1 MNWQKPI
8 ANARSTREVHVSLQI
23 HSLQFTNSPIHK
35 STNSPIHQLVCRLP
49 HNRSMRTACAVAL
62 TLVVNL
68 TTPVRAHGVQP
79 QATLTDA
86 YRLFYNAHYEE
97 AAALAM
103 TLRATGPQ
111 DLENDEVRTSALLF
125 HLRGLLNGQDARDD
139 DKSEKGEALK
149 RCGAPCADVLAAFMA
164 DLHHGQ
170 ALAREQLKAKPDDQ
184 EALFFLGKLDLNY
197 VWLELGLLGHKTGW
211 DEYWEARKSLDAV
224 LKQNPNHVRARVA
237 RGWIDYI
244 VNTRM
249 PWGTRWI
256 LGGGNKKRGIAA
268 VREATAMDAE
278 FYTRAEAEF
287 ALWDINVRE
296 KNYDAATEL
305 AQKLAHT
312 FPENHEVAK
321 YLRGRMCCAR

>member
-1 MNWQKPI
+1 MADLLIW
-8 ANARSTREVHVSLQI
+8 SDGEVHGTS
-23 HSLQFTNSPIHK
+23 QF
-35 STNSPIHQLVCRLP
+35 HQVIIL
-49 HNRSMRTACAVAL
+49 RTARMADNRDMHRSARFRIAVAIL
-62 TLVVNL
+62 AILS
-68 TTPVRAHGVQP
+68 AHAQAQAPQGVPAQP
-79 QATLTDA
+79 AQAPPAPSAQALSDA
-86 YRLFYNAHYEE
+86 YRLFYNARYEE

-103 TLRATGPQ
+103 SLREGGVQ
-111 DLENDEVRTSALLF
+111 DLENDEVRTSALIF
-125 HLRGLLNGQDARDD
+125 QLRGLLNGQDSQDND
-139 DKSEKGEALK
+139 SKSDKGEVLK
-149 RCGAPCADVLAAFMA
+149 RCVRCPEVMAAFMS

-170 ALAREQLKAKPDDQ
+170 ALARARLKANPNDE
-184 EALFFLGKLDLNY
+184 EALFFLGKLDLNF

-268 VREATAMDAE
+268 VGDASKMDADL
-278 FYTRAEAEF
+278 YTRAEAEF

-296 KNYDAATEL
+296 KNFPAATEV
-305 AQKLAHT
+305 AQRLGRQ
-312 FPENHEVAK
+312 FPDNQEVAK
-321 YLRGRMCCAR
+321 FLANRSPGRGR

>member
-1 MNWQKPI
+1 MRI
-8 ANARSTREVHVSLQI
+8 RARVVG
-23 HSLQFTNSPIHK
+23 
-35 STNSPIHQLVCRLP
+35 LP
-49 HNRSMRTACAVAL
+49 
-62 TLVVNL
+62 LVVIL
-68 TTPVRAHGVQP
+68 TTVVHAQDVQTP
-79 QATLTDA
+79 PPSLAEA
-86 YRLFYNAHYEE
+86 YRLFYNARYEE

-103 TLRATGPQ
+103 ALRTTDSQ

-125 HLRGLLNGQDARDD
+125 QLRGLLNGQDARDND
-139 DKSEKGEALK
+139 SKSEKSDTLK
-149 RCGAPCADVLAAFMA
+149 RCAKCADVMAAFMT

-170 ALAREQLKAKPDDQ
+170 ALARSRLKAKPNDE

-256 LGGGNKKRGIAA
+256 LGGGNKKRGLAS
-268 VREATAMDAE
+268 VREASTMDADAW
-278 FYTRAEAEF
+278 TRAEAEF
-287 ALWDINVRE
+287 ALWDMNVRE
-296 KNYDAATEL
+296 KNFEVATGVAE
-305 AQKLAHT
+305 KLARD
-312 FPENHEVAK
+312 FPENQEVAK
-321 YLRGRMCCAR
+321 FLATRRAARETK

>member
-1 MNWQKPI
+1 MHRS
-8 ANARSTREVHVSLQI
+8 ARVRLAGV
-23 HSLQFTNSPIHK
+23 
-35 STNSPIHQLVCRLP
+35 LV
-49 HNRSMRTACAVAL
+49 
-62 TLVVNL
+62 
-68 TTPVRAHGVQP
+68 
-79 QATLTDA
+79 ATLSGAAHAQMPETPQTLSEA

-103 TLRATGPQ
+103 ALRATGSQ

-125 HLRGLLNGQDARDD
+125 QLRGLLNGQDAGDS
-139 DKSEKGEALK
+139 DKKDEALK
-149 RCGAPCADVLAAFMA
+149 RCSRCTDVLTAFMT

-170 ALAREQLKAKPDDQ
+170 ALARARLKGTPTDE

-197 VWLELGLLGHKTGW
+197 VWLELGLLGHRTGW

-224 LKQNPNHVRARVA
+224 LKQNPQHVRARVA

-268 VREATAMDAE
+268 VREASTMDADV
-278 FYTRAEAEF
+278 YTRAEAEF
-287 ALWDINVRE
+287 ALWDMNVRE
-296 KNYDAATEL
+296 KNLGVATDL
-305 AQKLAHT
+305 AQKLAHN
-312 FPENHEVAK
+312 FPDNQEVARF
-321 YLRGRMCCAR
+321 LGARPCCGPHKQ